1 MGKAQDI
8 LNGAVKL
15 TISAA
20 KTIYN
25 SYQKE
30 VNDTKTAQE
39 ALIKRGLN
47 TWDLE
52 TLRMELNMPH
62 TRHERII
69 IQNRIKD
76 KMENM

>member
-30 VNDTKTAQE
+30 VNDIKTAQE

>member
-8 LNGAVKL
+8 LNGVVKL

-30 VNDTKTAQE
+30 VTIPK
-39 ALIKRGLN
+39 LHRKRWLSAA
-47 TWDLE
+47 
-52 TLRMELNMPH
+52 
-62 TRHERII
+62 
-69 IQNRIKD
+69 
-76 KMENM
+76 